1 MAVKILT
8 VQCEVLLRTKLP
20 TGSTIYATPPLF
32 WTAAPKIWSRP
43 AVAISDTT
51 TPAADTASMEI
62 GAGREG
68 TAGGQRRQKKKEN
81 CIEAKGKGR
90 AAGARRH
97 GMHQEPSLP
106 VGKTSLPHEYKSQLE
121 V

>member
-20 TGSTIYATPPLF
+20 TGSTIYATPRLV
-32 WTAAPKIWSRP
+32 WTAAAKIWSRP
-43 AVAISDTT
+43 AVAISDIT
-51 TPAADTASMEI
+51 TPVADTASMEI

-68 TAGGQRRQKKKEN
+68 TAVGQKRQKEN

-106 VGKTSLPHEYKSQLE
+106 VGKTSVPHEYKSQLE